1 MTFTQFKKKK
11 KRVTMT
17 GVYANIR
24 AHFLV
29 FLVASLC
36 KRVCMTTDV
45 PTHMWHVAIYFL
57 SNQYGICCLHRT
69 DMQMLNSM
77 LRMLQLSLK
86 MDNKIISIKNE
97 RSLMS
102 DTSPY
107 FPEKK
112 FSASVLKISV
122 FWFSTDKILSLF
134 VQVMSEFSYRS

>member
-1 MTFTQFKKKK
+1 MQIYIFFYYKMLLHMKITFDIYPILKKK

-86 MDNKIISIKNE
+86 MDNKIISIKNG

-107 FPEKK
+107 FPEKN
-112 FSASVLKISV
+112 FFQLP
-122 FWFSTDKILSLF
+122 
-134 VQVMSEFSYRS
+134 Y